1 MTINRSLLVWQC
13 RLMLPVTLVAMLVA
27 TAYAAFESSLLR
39 WQTDYLALL
48 FVAIH
53 GWWLVLSVGRPTSG
67 GVAFLYGH
75 GFDRDTLW
83 KHTLLASALAVGTVW
98 VPVAVLVWSPLRG
111 AVQSR
116 LYDNPEFS
124 LMAPLETSY
133 PWFLLL
139 AYLVWIP
146 MLHYAWIREAQPF
159 RGGNSGRWLAIALV
173 VASFT
178 IGNTA
183 PLSQTPPWMI
193 HSFVVAALVLS
204 GMLLLAGRR
213 LHRDLEVRA

>member
-1 MTINRSLLVWQC
+1 MTINRALLVWQC

-27 TAYAAFESSLLR
+27 VGYAAFEPGLLR
-39 WQTDYLALL
+39 WQKDFLALL
-48 FVAIH
+48 FITIH

-83 KHTLLASALAVGTVW
+83 KHTLLASALAVGAVW
-98 VPVAVLVWSPLRG
+98 VPVAICVWSPLRG
-111 AVQSR
+111 AVQSW

-139 AYLVWIP
+139 AYSVWIP

-159 RGGNSGRWLAIALV
+159 RGGSSGRWLAVALV

-178 IGNTA
+178 IGNAA
-183 PLSQTPPWMI
+183 PLRQAPPWMI
-193 HSFVVAALVLS
+193 NSFVVAALVLS

>member
-1 MTINRSLLVWQC
+1 MNQALLHWQC

-27 TAYAAFESSLLR
+27 TAYAAFEPGLLR
-39 WQTDYLALL
+39 WQSDYLALL

-67 GVAFLYGH
+67 SVAFLYGH

-83 KHTLLASALAVGTVW
+83 KHTLLASALAVGAVW
-98 VPVAVLVWSPLRG
+98 VPVAVLIWSPLRG
-111 AVQSR
+111 AIQSR

-159 RGGNSGRWLAIALV
+159 RGASSGNWLAVALV

-178 IGNTA
+178 MGNAA
-183 PLSQTPPWMI
+183 PLKQAPPWMI
-193 HSFVVAALVLS
+193 NSFVVAALVLS
-204 GMLLLAGRR
+204 AMLLLAGRR

>member
-1 MTINRSLLVWQC
+1 MTINRSLLTWQC
-13 RLMLPVTLVAMLVA
+13 RLMLPATLVAVPLA
-27 TAYAAFESSLLR
+27 AGYAVLESGLLR
-39 WQTDYLALL
+39 WHADYLALL
-48 FVAIH
+48 FIAIH

-67 GVAFLYGH
+67 SVAFLYGH

-83 KHTLLASALAVGTVW
+83 KHTLLASALAVGAVW
-98 VPVAVLVWSPLRG
+98 VPVAICVWSPLRA

-124 LMAPLETSY
+124 LMAPLEASY

-159 RGGNSGRWLAIALV
+159 RGGNSGRWLAVTLV

-178 IGNTA
+178 MGNAA
-183 PLSQTPPWMI
+183 PLRQAPPWMI
-193 HSFVVAALVLS
+193 NSFVVAALVVS
-204 GMLLLAGRR
+204 GMLLSAGRR